1 MKKYVFFLIFTAF
14 AIAPILSQNTI
25 SVPAG
30 QTVDISYPNDKT
42 STVML
47 QTVGLQEVTVS
58 VVTKDTGDFVRGF
71 GLGKLGKEEV
81 WVEEGNKLTL
91 KNTGTKDIKVKYTVS
106 PRQNENLDL
115 PEKYIQF
122 TLRNSSMQSIPLIIP
137 TVMNPNLS
145 PNSNSGV
152 SLKVG
157 QEIFFKANGKR
168 QILLVVDQTI
178 QNGDV
183 IDVSKILPR
192 RKKELGIK

>member
-91 KNTGTKDIKVKYTVS
+91 KNTGTKDIRVKYTVS

-152 SLKVG
+152 SLKMG

>member
-152 SLKVG
+152 SLKMG

>member
-1 MKKYVFFLIFTAF
+1 LIFTAF

-152 SLKVG
+152 SLKMG

>member
-1 MKKYVFFLIFTAF
+1 MIFTAF

-152 SLKVG
+152 SLKMG